1 MEKKIYAA
9 LNSIGAYVPSKIITN
24 DDLSKIVDTSDEWIQ
39 KRTGIKERRF
49 AESAEATSDLATKA
63 ARIALQ
69 RAKLNPE
76 QIDMVILATISPDF
90 FCMPSTA
97 CVVANNLGIINK
109 PAFDISAA
117 CSGFIYLL
125 ALAKSLIES
134 KAYKNI

>member
-49 AESAEATSDLATKA
+49 AEATEATSDLATKA

-90 FCMPSTA
+90 FVCHQLPVWWQIILVSSINRLLIFLRL
-97 CVVANNLGIINK
+97 VVGLSI
-109 PAFDISAA
+109 
-117 CSGFIYLL
+117 CLL
-125 ALAKSLIES
+125 
-134 KAYKNI
+134 